1 MPLVAFMITPL
12 SATKSIILF
21 QSSFLAYFPSYV
33 AFRGGSA
40 FHPDPPPPPILS
52 YHTFLLSF
60 SRLQLSRGAL
70 IEE

>member
-40 FHPDPPPPPILS
+40 FHPDPPPPPFCHIIPFF
-52 YHTFLLSF
+52 FLF
-60 SRLQLSRGAL
+60 PVYNFHEAP
-70 IEE
+70 